1 MSDEKSAPPA
11 AEAAPKKK
19 SRKGLI
25 IAIASLLVLGGG
37 GAGAYYSFA
46 GKQDEPAAGDKS
58 AKKDAEKV
66 DKKAAEP
73 KLPALYV
80 KYEPPFVVNFDAKG
94 VMRFLQVSMEAM
106 TRDAHTEELIK
117 SNEPKIRNNMLL
129 LLGSQTYDT
138 ISTMEGKEELRK
150 KALEIIA
157 KVVDEEGGESKKVE
171 DIYFTSFVMQ

>member
-1 MSDEKSAPPA
+1 
-11 AEAAPKKK
+11 
-19 SRKGLI
+19 
-25 IAIASLLVLGGG
+25 
-37 GAGAYYSFA
+37 
-46 GKQDEPAAGDKS
+46 
-58 AKKDAEKV
+58 
-66 DKKAAEP
+66 
-73 KLPALYV
+73 
-80 KYEPPFVVNFDAKG
+80 
-94 VMRFLQVSMEAM
+94 MRFLQVSMEAM

-157 KVVDEEGGESKKVE
+157 KVVDEEGGEAKKVE

>member
-1 MSDEKSAPPA
+1 MADANSAT
-11 AEAAPKKK
+11 AEAAPAAPPEKTSKLLIIIIAVVLAAAGAGGGVYFFTRPAADQAEAAKDHGKADGKKK
-19 SRKGLI
+19 G
-25 IAIASLLVLGGG
+25 
-37 GAGAYYSFA
+37 
-46 GKQDEPAAGDKS
+46 
-58 AKKDAEKV
+58 
-66 DKKAAEP
+66 EP
-73 KLPALYV
+73 KAPAVYV
-80 KYEPPFVVNFDAKG
+80 AFDPPFVVNFEAKG
-94 VMRFLQVSMEAM
+94 MMRFLQVSMEAM

-157 KVVDEEGGESKKVE
+157 KVVDEEGGEAKKVE